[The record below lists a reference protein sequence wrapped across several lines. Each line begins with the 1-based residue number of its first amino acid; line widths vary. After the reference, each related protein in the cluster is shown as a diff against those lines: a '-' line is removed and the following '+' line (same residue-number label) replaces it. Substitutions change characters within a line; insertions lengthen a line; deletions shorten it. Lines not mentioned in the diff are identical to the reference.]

1 MDWTLTVFDFIVFA
15 ILVFSIVI
23 SFLRGFVRE
32 VVSLLTWIVGIV
44 VAVKFSPFLS
54 QYFAWFGSDTLQY
67 IIAFALIFIVIFIV
81 GALIARLLKDV
92 SYAIGLGFVDH
103 ILGFVF
109 GLARGG
115 LVVILLIMLIGTTPY
130 ANSQW
135 FSSGWT
141 VNITQGIVLWAESF
155 LPKGVEHVHQ
165 WIGKKMDS
173 IDAKP
178 MVDHASNV
186 IGKMKSHVVQTG
198 VS

>member
-1 MDWTLTVFDFIVFA
+1 MHWSLTVFDYIVLA
-15 ILVFSIVI
+15 ILLFSIVI

-32 VVSLLTWIVGIV
+32 VVSLLTWVVGIV
-44 VAVKFSPFLS
+44 FAVKLAPFLS
-54 QYFAWFGSDTLQY
+54 EYFSWFSSDTLQY
-67 IIAFALIFIVIFIV
+67 IVAFATIFIVIFII

-92 SYAIGLGFVDH
+92 SYAIGLGFIDH
-103 ILGFVF
+103 VLGFVF
-109 GLARGG
+109 GFARGG

-141 VNITQGIVLWAESF
+141 VNMTQGIVVWAESF

-173 IDAKP
+173 IDAQP
-178 MVDHASNV
+178 VVDHAHKV
-186 IGKMKSHVVQTG
+186 IGKVKSHIVQTG
-198 VS
+198 AS